1 MKVADI
7 RILAFLAASAAAGC
21 ALPEGPAASV
31 EEESAEAASAVQAPW
46 VPGDCQTSASCASGE
61 SCVGIPHDNSTIYG
75 RCHATAP
82 LPGEGLSC
90 SATVSCQ
97 PDLACTGLSMGP
109 DGTCAPA
116 WMVADYTNSTTY
128 GTTSNVVAYGLATV
142 PVDIVVTAQLN
153 LANPSNLTLRLTDP
167 NGARAVVCSPTT
179 VPCSTATLAAG
190 VSVGNSHDDQVNGRW
205 TLQVL
210 GTPSPKIKLWTLHL
224 SSRWD

>member
-1 MKVADI
+1 MKASDI
-7 RILAFLAASAAAGC
+7 RILAILALGAVAAGC
-21 ALPEGPAASV
+21 ALPEAPAG

-46 VPGDCQTSASCASGE
+46 VPGDCLTSASCAIGE
-61 SCVGIPHDNSTIYG
+61 SCTGIPHDHSTIYG
-75 RCHATAP
+75 KCRATA
-82 LPGEGLSC
+82 LLSGEGLSC
-90 SATVSCQ
+90 VAAVPCQ
-97 PDLACTGLSMGP
+97 PGLACTGLSMGP

-153 LANPSNLTLRLTDP
+153 LSNPSNLTLRLTDP
-167 NGARAVVCSPTT
+167 NGALAVVCSPSTL
-179 VPCSTATLAAG
+179 PCSTAGLAAG
-190 VSVGNSHDDQVNGRW
+190 ISVGNSRDDSVNGRW

-210 GTPSPKIKLWTLHL
+210 GSPSPKIKLWALHL